1 MKKITPLVRYIKFS
15 FCFLESDND
24 KEETVNIDANNIKS
38 SSGGSSVGG
47 SCSRL
52 EKEEEDLVS
61 EYEYHE
67 EQGDCQVQR
76 YSVVKH
82 VGAPPPPRA
91 AYAPRPIE
99 SGSPVCRKRNT
110 VRSD

>member
-1 MKKITPLVRYIKFS
+1 VLLVSIKKVLIF
-15 FCFLESDND
+15 FLESD

-38 SSGGSSVGG
+38 SSSGSSVGG

-67 EQGDCQVQR
+67 EQGDCQV
-76 YSVVKH
+76 K
-82 VGAPPPPRA
+82 P
-91 AYAPRPIE
+91 
-99 SGSPVCRKRNT
+99 
-110 VRSD
+110 

>member
-1 MKKITPLVRYIKFS
+1 M
-15 FCFLESDND
+15 CFLESD

-38 SSGGSSVGG
+38 SSSSSSVGG

-67 EQGDCQVQR
+67 EQGDCQVQP
-76 YSVVKH
+76 SFSCQL
-82 VGAPPPPRA
+82 PPPSKGLPTPLVPSR
-91 AYAPRPIE
+91 RGHQSVE
-99 SGSPVCRKRNT
+99 DLT
-110 VRSD
+110 Q

>member
-1 MKKITPLVRYIKFS
+1 L
-15 FCFLESDND
+15 CFLESD

-38 SSGGSSVGG
+38 SSSVGG

-67 EQGDCQVQR
+67 EHGDCQVQR
-76 YSVVKH
+76 YSVAKH
-82 VGAPPPPRA
+82 VGAQGLYTPPVA
-91 AYAPRPIE
+91 
-99 SGSPVCRKRNT
+99 
-110 VRSD
+110 